1 MVDPVSLFVGFNVYA
16 FAVAHLTQMFR
27 GHHGVERGFL
37 LGNLVVFGAF
47 VLALFFV
54 YSKGSL

>member
-27 GHHGVERGFL
+27 DHHGVEKGFL
-37 LGNLVVFGAF
+37 LGNVVVFGTL
-47 VLALFFV
+47 VLALLFV
-54 YSKGSL
+54 YSKGIL